1 MASRFGEMLLNR
13 RREMGLSIQQVANT
27 IKMRP
32 QIIEYFETGNFAAMP
47 PRGYAQGMISSY
59 ARFLGLN
66 PREVVGAYFDEL
78 YVFERTGE
86 SAGSRFAEGASEP
99 VPRSSSSAGRF
110 MMVDTQLPSS
120 RFGQRPPQ
128 AGYVSDTT
136 SGHVPMRVAGNER
149 RAANLPPAGSG
160 RYGSGRPALASGDRV
175 PHGLQRDPRA
185 GSPVRSGR
193 SYSGSGRPHRD
204 GGRGRDGQV
213 VRGQRG
219 SGASGRIG
227 GSSPRTSR
235 TGASRPAAGGL
246 LYDPRLL
253 IGALGVIAVL
263 LVLVVILLVRS
274 CSPAPA
280 TDKDGAKTPAA
291 TEQPASTVDADEDAD
306 ADAAVSPGT
315 SDASASGDPA
325 TVEQTKVTVS
335 IADGES
341 SFVEV
346 KVDGTY
352 AYSHNAVGPFSMEFT
367 PTESLEITASEPSA
381 VKVTKNGKK
390 LSWDSK
396 TSGVARLSVTVP
408 KPVTTQAA
416 TDGSEGDGATDDPS
430 ASAEA

>member
-149 RAANLPPAGSG
+149 RAANLPPA
-160 RYGSGRPALASGDRV
+160 R
-175 PHGLQRDPRA
+175 
-185 GSPVRSGR
+185 PVRSGFGR
-193 SYSGSGRPHRD
+193 PGSHAADRPSYGLRRDARPTPSERSGRALGSARPYRE
-204 GGRGRDGQV
+204 GSSGRDGQLGRP
-213 VRGQRG
+213 VRAQ
-219 SGASGRIG
+219 GASGRASGGPRGPVGRG
-227 GSSPRTSR
+227 GSRGGSR
-235 TGASRPAAGGL
+235 AP

-253 IGALGVIAVL
+253 IGALGLIAVL
-263 LVLVVILLVRS
+263 LVLVVVLLVRS
-274 CSPAPA
+274 CSTAPA
-280 TDKDGAKTPAA
+280 ADKDAAATPAV
-291 TEQPASTVDADEDAD
+291 TEQTASTPQGDEDKDAD
-306 ADAAVSPGT
+306 
-315 SDASASGDPA
+315 DASASTSSASTGSSSDPA
-325 TVEQTKVTVS
+325 TVEQVKVTVS

-367 PTESLEITASEPSA
+367 PAESLEITASEPSA
-381 VKVTKNGKK
+381 VKVTKNGEK
-390 LSWDSK
+390 LSWDTK
-396 TSGVARLSVTVP
+396 TSGVAKLTVTVP

-416 TDGSEGDGATDDPS
+416 TDGSADDGTTDDSS
-430 ASAEA
+430 ASASA